1 MQHSVRDFGVRRAL
15 GATTNDVLRLVLTNA
30 LRVVGAGAAIG
41 LVLAAVG
48 GRLIAT
54 MLFGVR
60 PLDPTTFVLV
70 TTVLLVTAALSIIGP
85 AWRAARIDPAVA
97 LRTR

>member
-1 MQHSVRDFGVRRAL
+1 MISRAVVMGL
-15 GATTNDVLRLVLTNA
+15 A
-30 LRVVGAGAAIG
+30 LRTASGCPNSVTRNRAVMLVVGAGAAIG

-70 TTVLLVTAALSIIGP
+70 TTVLLVTAALSIIAP